1 MILYPVLNF
10 AQGAMTVYWCFSS
23 LSSLKTPLVWKLDEE
38 QILTWEGG
46 VVEAPLDP
54 ESVWA

>member
-1 MILYPVLNF
+1 
-10 AQGAMTVYWCFSS
+10 MTVYWCFSS